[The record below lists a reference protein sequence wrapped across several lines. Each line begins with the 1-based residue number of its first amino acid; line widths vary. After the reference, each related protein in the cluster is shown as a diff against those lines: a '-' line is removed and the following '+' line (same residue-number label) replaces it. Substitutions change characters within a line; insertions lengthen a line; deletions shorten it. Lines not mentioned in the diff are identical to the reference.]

1 MTKRNSRSRGP
12 RTTRPEPTYEVG
24 YGRPPKENQFK
35 KGQSGNPN
43 GRPRGSRNLRSQAV
57 EVLTNPIG
65 ITVDGR
71 RQRVPALLA
80 VERVVLK
87 RGLNDNQRAAEFLFR
102 LAKELGAFV

>member
-1 MTKRNSRSRGP
+1 
-12 RTTRPEPTYEVG
+12 
-24 YGRPPKENQFK
+24 
-35 KGQSGNPN
+35 
-43 GRPRGSRNLRSQAV
+43 V

-102 LAKELGAFV
+102 LAKELGAFVEQGPDDLSSQGFASEYLDRLSGETLKDLLRVAEELRAEKQKTVH